1 MYTMPMAMLEPI
13 SAGIVVAL
21 INRFIIS
28 NNNLFDYCKTGNE
41 TIIEHDD
48 AVSSS
53 SITSTDAIEIHA
65 HF

>member
-1 MYTMPMAMLEPI
+1 MPMAMLEPI

-28 NNNLFDYCKTGNE
+28 NNNLFDHCKSGNE

-48 AVSSS
+48 SVSSS